1 MGGIA
6 VRSFFIR
13 DTLHQQM
20 LAAASASSLK
30 DGSGMSGLEGVHRR
44 LVFWPR
50 VYLDRRSVSTRSE
63 AIPCLLWSHLDPVCC
78 KFRDAFSRFNVISC
92 GLQYGNRIRSVYH
105 PSTAGETRR
114 CLLFLMRNKRSLCL
128 DFTLLRYE
136 ILGLCQPRPNPSN
149 THKTITETNER
160 YRQSGGQDLSCSTDR
175 RCNPSSRQRDWQAIT
190 EATSK
195 R

>member
-6 VRSFFIR
+6 VRSFHIR
-13 DTLHQQM
+13 DSLHEQM

-92 GLQYGNRIRSVYH
+92 GLQ
-105 PSTAGETRR
+105 
-114 CLLFLMRNKRSLCL
+114 
-128 DFTLLRYE
+128 
-136 ILGLCQPRPNPSN
+136 LGIAL
-149 THKTITETNER
+149 
-160 YRQSGGQDLSCSTDR
+160 DLSTIQAPPGEHFKPGARKSGSLSMGVSESGISCLRQDR
-175 RCNPSSRQRDWQAIT
+175 R
-190 EATSK
+190 
-195 R
+195 